1 MAAAELEFL
10 ELGSGWQVEGL
21 GVVRG
26 VDAVQKGD
34 DVRVGIAQAD
44 DLECV
49 SIDVADA
56 QTILADQHPPELP
69 QLRAGALEEYQ
80 SLVQAARLVDVR
92 GQDRAGAG
100 FHASIVSPDYL

>member
-1 MAAAELEFL
+1 MTQEHSSGLLLTESGIQHRVPRRTLSHHPVFGPGMATAEVELL
-10 ELGSGWQVEGL
+10 VLGSGWQVEGL

-44 DLECV
+44 DLECI

-56 QTILADQHPPELP
+56 QTILADQHPPEMP
-69 QLRAGALEEYQ
+69 QL
-80 SLVQAARLVDVR
+80 
-92 GQDRAGAG
+92 
-100 FHASIVSPDYL
+100 